1 MTTITR
7 ILILCGYLGST
18 YAWGGFF
25 HLSTGYINC
34 TSVHII
40 SVKHLTDYAINSTAN
55 VDTPLING
63 RDQFYIVKKQS
74 EFTKKLSETNIT
86 KLLEILIYA

>member
-1 MTTITR
+1 MI
-7 ILILCGYLGST
+7 IIGLFYIPLEFQPNLNN
-18 YAWGGFF
+18 WIF